1 MTKTYRNL
9 GFLSMVLTSILSL
22 FGYYFWTSEGKN
34 IFLAIASIAIIA
46 ICFLGVFASVKKARS
61 AYDKV
66 LTALI
71 GNIMLNLLFIV
82 ALYFV
87 VITFIR

>member
-9 GFLSMVLTSILSL
+9 GFLGMLLISILSL
-22 FGYYFWTSEGKN
+22 LGFYFWTSEVKN
-34 IFLAIASIAIIA
+34 IFLVVVSIAIIA
-46 ICFLGVFASVKKARS
+46 ICLLGIFSGVNKARS
-61 AYDKV
+61 AYDKA

-82 ALYFV
+82 ALYFM
-87 VITFIR
+87 VITFII